1 MANITLRQLRYFK
14 AVAQHGHFGQ
24 AAEASAVS
32 QPALSVQIKELEERL
47 GCTLFEREPRAV
59 RLTGLGAELLERAED
74 ILQSVAELENLARAA
89 RGHLSGALRIGV
101 IPTIAPYLLP
111 GLLGDLARSH
121 PELDIRMRETMTST
135 LLGEL
140 GQGRLDLA
148 ILALPVSEPN
158 LEEADL
164 FDERFVLIRPEAED
178 GLPVPDPAS
187 LSERRLLLLEE
198 GHCFRD
204 QALSFCG
211 LSPATGKRQ
220 KTLDGS
226 SLTTLVRM
234 VEAGFGVTLIPEM
247 AVEAETRAARVS
259 VARFQGPAPA
269 RRVGMVWRK
278 TDPMRGHYRELADQI
293 RGASPVGGNDMA

>member
-1 MANITLRQLRYFK
+1 
-14 AVAQHGHFGQ
+14 
-24 AAEASAVS
+24 
-32 QPALSVQIKELEERL
+32 
-47 GCTLFEREPRAV
+47 
-59 RLTGLGAELLERAED
+59 
-74 ILQSVAELENLARAA
+74 
-89 RGHLSGALRIGV
+89 
-101 IPTIAPYLLP
+101 
-111 GLLGDLARSH
+111 
-121 PELDIRMRETMTST
+121 
-135 LLGEL
+135 
-140 GQGRLDLA
+140 
-148 ILALPVSEPN
+148 
-158 LEEADL
+158 
-164 FDERFVLIRPEAED
+164 VLVRPEGED
-178 GLPVPDPAS
+178 SLPVPDPAS

-211 LSPATGKRQ
+211 ISPATGARQ

-259 VARFQGPAPA
+259 VARFTGPAPA

-293 RGASPVGGNDMA
+293 RGGVPGRAE